1 MASRFSIK
9 GSTQSLSGKLLL
21 GLLLACVVVAASWA
35 ITNITFRQM
44 LDKVNNLSTPNPK
57 LQLVNRI
64 FRHAVQLEQLQR
76 AQSIQTNKKKHNAF
90 FDESKRL
97 REMLDS
103 LQNISYADTQ
113 DLNRI
118 QAMKDLLWQRDEL
131 YLNYLTMRTEYINN
145 DTLNAKLKSLT
156 KLLNSPEYSDSN
168 VVKTESKKITTT
180 TIVPADDIRKENK
193 SLWDRVFG
201 RKKNAEEEKPQ
212 QVIKE
217 EVNITTDTVK
227 MTARD
232 SSLLKLSE
240 TIANAE
246 VSRLNKRN
254 ELINRQAQLNQA
266 GNVFIGQLLD
276 ILYEVEQEEILL
288 SQYSNEA
295 ATKIMNRNLWR
306 LNIVIIAFIVAAA
319 LLAFFIII
327 DITDSNRYKTALIA
341 AKEEAEELGMVKQRF
356 LANMSHEL
364 RTPLQA
370 IVGMAEQV
378 NQKKN
383 ATEKEINL
391 IYQSSQHLLQIVN
404 EVLDYSRITSGKFKL
419 DEKQFNLRNLLD
431 EVKNVMLIKASEKS
445 LQLNYE
451 PRINEK
457 INHIGDPFRLKQI
470 LYNLLG
476 NAIKFTNSGHVTL
489 KVEEKDFSAYSMFTF
504 TVSDT
509 GKGIEHD
516 DLERIFNQFEQGIN
530 TTAQQ
535 GTGLGLSIVQSLVE
549 TMKGTIKV
557 TSTPGVGSTLTVTI
571 PYTISKTDE
580 EAALIKG
587 VIAASEIKQEVWVV
601 DDDPMILLLCHHI
614 LEKNNIRHR
623 YFGNPEAILAAFE
636 DNCPDIVLMDIRMP
650 GMTGFELLQKIK
662 PMLKPH
668 THVYALTA
676 HALPEDRE
684 DILRPGFNNLLMKPF
699 LEHELLSL
707 ITGVSHTP
715 TTSPPETKDKWSEM
729 KDMVGDEELFFQI
742 LSGFIKETE
751 EDKKLLRKAVEDNSA
766 LAAEHLHKLAGR
778 CSQVG
783 FKELGT
789 KLRATELLIRNGH
802 LENNIPAVYNLISEV
817 TDAVTEAKEYL
828 NTHTA

>member
-1 MASRFSIK
+1 M
-9 GSTQSLSGKLLL
+9 
-21 GLLLACVVVAASWA
+21 LACVVLAASWA

-44 LDKVNNLSTPNPK
+44 LDKVNNLSTPNAK

-64 FRHAVQLEQLQR
+64 FRHAVQLEQMQR
-76 AQSIQTNKKKHNAF
+76 AQSLQTNTNKHNAF

-103 LQNISYADTQ
+103 LQNMSFSDTL

-118 QAMKDLLWQRDEL
+118 QAMKDLLRQRDEL
-131 YLNYLTMRTEYINN
+131 YLNYLAMRTEYINN

-180 TIVPADDIRKENK
+180 TIVPADDIKKENK
-193 SLWDRVFG
+193 TSIWDRVFG
-201 RKKNAEEEKPQ
+201 RKKSTSDEKPK

-217 EVNITTDTVK
+217 EVNITTDTLK
-227 MTARD
+227 MSTRD

-288 SQYSNEA
+288 SQYSNAA
-295 ATKIMNRNLWR
+295 ATRIMNRNLLR
-306 LNIVIIAFIVAAA
+306 INAVIIAFIVAAA
-319 LLAFFIII
+319 LLVFFIII
-327 DITDSNRYKTALIA
+327 DITDSNRYKKELIA

-378 NQKKN
+378 NQKKV
-383 ATEKEINL
+383 ATENEINL

-419 DEKQFNLRNLLD
+419 EEKVFNLRNLMD
-431 EVKNVMLIKASEKS
+431 EVKDVLQVKANEKS

-476 NAIKFTNSGHVTL
+476 NAIKFTNNGHVTF
-489 KVEEKDFSAYSMFTF
+489 KAEEKDFSGYSLLTF

-509 GKGIEHD
+509 GKGIEQE
-516 DLERIFNQFEQGIN
+516 DLDRIFNQFEQAIN

-535 GTGLGLSIVQSLVE
+535 GTGLGLSIVQSLVD

-557 TSTPGVGSTLTVTI
+557 TSTPGVGSTFTVTI
-571 PYTISKTDE
+571 PFTISKNIDENSGVKIAPITTD
-580 EAALIKG
+580 
-587 VIAASEIKQEVWVV
+587 VDQEVWVV

-614 LEKNNIRHR
+614 LEKNKIRHK

-636 DNCPDIVLMDIRMP
+636 NDCPDIVLMDIRMP

-662 PMLKPH
+662 PLLKSH
-668 THVYALTA
+668 TLVYALTA

-699 LEHELLSL
+699 LEHELISL
-707 ITGVSHTP
+707 ITGIEHKHTG
-715 TTSPPETKDKWSEM
+715 TLTETQDKWSEM
-729 KDMVGDEELFFQI
+729 KEMVGDEELFLQI
-742 LSGFIKETE
+742 LSGFVKETE

-789 KLRATELLIRNGH
+789 RLRATELLIRNGH
-802 LENNIPAVYNLISEV
+802 LENNIPTVYNLISEV
-817 TDAVTEAKEYL
+817 TEAITEAREYL
-828 NTHTA
+828 ATHSV